1 MKIEKI
7 EIEMQKTREKIAEY
21 QNRLKELDGQK
32 TEAENLQIIQ
42 LVRSLRIP
50 HNELKAYLLG
60 ETQTA
65 AAPIAADSYTTKY
78 TTTEQEDSEDD

>member
-50 HNELKAYLLG
+50 HNEIKAYLLG

-65 AAPIAADSYTTKY
+65 APIADTYTAQY
-78 TTTEQEDSEDD
+78 ETEQEDSEDE

>member
-21 QNRLKELDGQK
+21 QNRLKELDGRK

-65 AAPIAADSYTTKY
+65 AVTATADSYTTKY
-78 TTTEQEDSEDD
+78 TTEQEDNEDD

>member
-21 QNRLKELDGQK
+21 QNRLKELDGRK

-65 AAPIAADSYTTKY
+65 AATVAADTYSQYD
-78 TTTEQEDSEDD
+78 TTEQEDNEDD